1 MPFAVSAVIFQF
13 PFFIRLF
20 ALRGHKYRWRLKVY
34 FKYLLQSFFLPQPSR
49 HTIYVFIHLSPHTH
63 MHQRMFL
70 PRGMY
75 YLQWYAREKCW
86 MALYR
91 LFGRMAYSYLCWTS
105 HRLAKT
111 TPRSIP
117 FISANIICVTNPF
130 TVLLLPLLPFGQ
142 WWIVWRGH
150 VRTQSRD
157 VHTHTHTNTETKWN
171 VRVWVI
177 LFLRNF

>member
-63 MHQRMFL
+63 ASAYVFTSRYVLLAMVCERKF
-70 PRGMY
+70 
-75 YLQWYAREKCW
+75 W

-130 TVLLLPLLPFGQ
+130 TVLPLPLLPFGQ

-157 VHTHTHTNTETKWN
+157 VHTHKYRNKMKCESLGYFIFKK
-171 VRVWVI
+171 
-177 LFLRNF
+177 FLI

>member
-1 MPFAVSAVIFQF
+1 MDEEVKKTPMPFAVSAVIFQF

-75 YLQWYAREKCW
+75 YLQWYARENFEWRCIDCLVGW
-86 MALYR
+86 R
-91 LFGRMAYSYLCWTS
+91 TR
-105 HRLAKT
+105 
-111 TPRSIP
+111 
-117 FISANIICVTNPF
+117 ICVGRHIGSPKRRLGVYLSF
-130 TVLLLPLLPFGQ
+130 QP
-142 WWIVWRGH
+142 I
-150 VRTQSRD
+150 
-157 VHTHTHTNTETKWN
+157 
-171 VRVWVI
+171 
-177 LFLRNF
+177 